1 MARPSKH
8 DGAVFKRN
16 DGKILWITYRDRDG
30 KRVRESTFT
39 EDWQEAQRKLRERL
53 QARDD
58 KLLEIVRKGEQLQ
71 FSTWVDFFLENYSQ
85 PPLRAEKTRGQ
96 FARRSAFK
104 ESLWGS
110 QARGSLGGRH
120 RVVSA
125 PAAPGSSPD
134 KNRRR
139 CCPARET
146 ETSHGSS
153 GASDLTPGSE
163 CGRAKEVAAFE
174 SVCRGRV
181 PSRGEGS
188 FPAALHGLGRA

>member
-1 MARPSKH
+1 MRLVRYRQRRKLLCYEFSRSTNSSEWVGSSAQTPRAAS
-8 DGAVFKRN
+8 GQRRQAS
-16 DGKILWITYRDRDG
+16 RDRPEGRTTSIFNVGGFFPG
-30 KRVRESTFT
+30 KLFPT
-39 EDWQEAQRKLRERL
+39 APPCRK
-53 QARDD
+53 
-58 KLLEIVRKGEQLQ
+58 
-71 FSTWVDFFLENYSQ
+71 N
-85 PPLRAEKTRGQ
+85 TRGQ

-104 ESLWGS
+104 ESLRGS
-110 QARGSLGGRH
+110 QARGSLSGRH

-139 CCPARET
+139 CCPAREA

-153 GASDLTPGSE
+153 GASDLAPGSE

-181 PSRGEGS
+181 PGRGEGS
-188 FPAALHGLGRA
+188 FPA